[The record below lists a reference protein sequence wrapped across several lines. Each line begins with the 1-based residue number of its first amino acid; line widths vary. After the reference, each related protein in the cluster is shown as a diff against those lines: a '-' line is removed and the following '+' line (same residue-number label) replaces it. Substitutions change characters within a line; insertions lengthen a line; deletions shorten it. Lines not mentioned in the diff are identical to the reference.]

1 MMTLAFWFM
10 AIGILHLLIGATMWV
25 NPAGALKG
33 VKAFPRYD
41 WAGRILAAVC
51 IVWSVYLVREM
62 PLGWFD
68 AYKGWLYVAGPIL
81 YLLISIFMADLLAAR
96 ALGGLLLLVASPILE
111 AASFQPSSLRLIL
124 VVLAY
129 AWVIAGM
136 ALVLAP
142 YRFRKTAEKV
152 CGTMGQCRVV
162 GGVGVLLG
170 VVLFG
175 VGWLAF

>member
-1 MMTLAFWFM
+1 MITLASCFM
-10 AIGILHLLIGATMWV
+10 AIGILHLLLASPMLV
-25 NPAGALKG
+25 NPTGALKV
-33 VKAFPRYD
+33 VKAFPRHD
-41 WAGRILAAVC
+41 WAGRILAAMC

-96 ALGGLLLLVASPILE
+96 ALGGLLLLVASPVLE
-111 AASFQPSSLRLIL
+111 AAAFQPSALRLIL

-129 AWVIAGM
+129 VWVIAGM

-142 YRFRKTAEKV
+142 YRFRKTAQML
-152 CGTMGQCRVV
+152 CGTTGQCRVV
-162 GGVGVLLG
+162 GGAG
-170 VVLFG
+170 VVFG
-175 VGWLAF
+175 AGLVGLGWLAF